1 MKSEGGATADPQEVA
16 DMIFECATKDTP
28 DHNPVGADA
37 QILMG
42 LMGEPPRQ
50 DFIVKL
56 EQMLLPQ

>member
-1 MKSEGGATADPQEVA
+1 
-16 DMIFECATKDTP
+16 MIFECATKDTP